1 MSFEAKGY
9 NIYNLFSQNLL
20 EIPRN
25 QRKYVWNQENWKD
38 LLSDIEFIVDNPSQ
52 RNHFLG
58 SVVLRKEDQVN
69 NIDKFSIIDGQQR
82 TITIIIF
89 LLALIKILK
98 AKDQYG
104 DVEGTLQYLYIK
116 DRKNQVHLVLHS
128 ERYVGLKDLADVITN
143 DNKKTPLSKLIK
155 SIALSR
161 DDKRLKEALEF
172 FYSNLKKKE
181 EKEGVEVLVKIKDSL
196 LDAKYIRINTNT
208 DEDAYTVFEILNAR
222 GQSLE
227 DYELLKNYI
236 MRYILPKEKVDE
248 VKLKWAEIENCLG
261 SNLKNFFRHYVV
273 HYIENSDTKDIY
285 RTIQQTFP
293 KDKVSILL
301 NDLHKKAHLY
311 QIIIK
316 PTDERDKEEYRILTY
331 LKSKRSVQL
340 RPLLLSLLSAYDN
353 EGISKDEY
361 IEALQ
366 YIQNFFICFTIISSE
381 KSNKLTEIINK
392 YSRLIEHSPSS
403 EVLIQFYNSLK
414 LKLPSFDTFCN
425 TFKELGYSNH
435 YDYYNDSSK
444 KSQVMA
450 ALELVENHLSREC
463 TSRNGTIEHILP
475 DSSDKKNSTI
485 GNLTLLEAS
494 LNENCKD
501 KSLAEKIEIYA
512 DSNFKMTR
520 TVYKRYHTDP
530 KKFNIES
537 RAVAMAKKIYQEI
550 FKFEINEMQ

>member
-1 MSFEAKGY
+1 MSFEAKEY
-9 NIYNLFSQNLL
+9 NIFNLFSQNLL

-82 TITIIIF
+82 TITIILF

-98 AKDQYG
+98 DKDQYA

-116 DRKNQVHLVLHS
+116 DRKSQIHLVLLS
-128 ERYVGLKDLADVITN
+128 DNYVGLKDIADAITK
-143 DNKKTPLSKLIK
+143 DSKKTPLSKLIK
-155 SIALSR
+155 NIALSR
-161 DDKRLKEALEF
+161 DNKKLKEALEF
-172 FYSNLKKKE
+172 FYTNLKKKE
-181 EKEGVEVLVKIKDSL
+181 EECGVETLVKIKDCL

-248 VKLKWAEIENCLG
+248 VKLKWAEIEMCLG
-261 SNLKNFFRHYVV
+261 SNIKNFFRHYVI
-273 HYIENSDTKDIY
+273 HFIDSSETKDIY
-285 RTIQQTFP
+285 RTIQQAFP
-293 KDKVSILL
+293 KEKVSLLL
-301 NDLHKKAHLY
+301 NDLHNKAFLY
-311 QIIIK
+311 NIILN
-316 PTDERDKEEYRILTY
+316 PSNERDKDEYRILSY

-340 RPLLLSLLSAYDN
+340 RPLLLSLLSAY
-353 EGISKDEY
+353 ESGGITKEEY

-366 YIQNFFICFTIISSE
+366 FIQNFFICFTIISSE

-392 YSRLIEHSPSS
+392 YSKLIEHSPSS
-403 EVLIQFYNSLK
+403 SILKDFYNSLRS
-414 LKLPSFDTFCN
+414 KLPTFDTFCN

-435 YDYYNDSSK
+435 YDFYKDSSK
-444 KSQVMA
+444 KAQVMS
-450 ALELVENHLSREC
+450 ALELLENHLSREC
-463 TSRNGTIEHILP
+463 MSSNGTIEHILP
-475 DSSDKKNSTI
+475 DSSSKKNATI
-485 GNLTLLEAS
+485 GNLTLIES
-494 LNENCKD
+494 TLNKRCED
-501 KSLAEKIEIYA
+501 KSLSDKLEIYQ

-520 TVYKRYHTDP
+520 NIYKHYNANP
-530 KKFNIES
+530 SSFNIDT
-537 RAVAMAKKIYQEI
+537 RAALLAKKIYKEI
-550 FKFEINEMQ
+550 FKFDI